1 MNLDPQNI
9 STREKLILAGLYL
22 SKYDAA
28 GLKRL
33 GFEGFVEAFNVVGYA
48 LGSRPASVKNYR
60 DEFDPLFSNRRK
72 GWHKRPRREY
82 CLKVFEEYKD
92 LDLATFTGLIK
103 SFVGYDENVLS
114 ESGGKDAKGESGSF
128 FAKRLITGLAAE
140 QYFESVQP
148 SFCLG
153 HISVQSPPHPNPRLT
168 KANLHE
174 DLEMHAS
181 SKTVPILKTEETAKY
196 ANYAKPESF
205 RGKGLDF
212 SRVSRVSRFKE
223 FLGRG
228 FGSAE
233 DFLREGR
240 VLIVGHPILVRAALK
255 LPTNRWGGGNPAA
268 FCRKPLR
275 R

>member
-1 MNLDPQNI
+1 M
-9 STREKLILAGLYL
+9 LAVPVPLA
-22 SKYDAA
+22 SEDAPLPP
-28 GLKRL
+28 GN
-33 GFEGFVEAFNVVGYA
+33 EGT
-48 LGSRPASVKNYR
+48 
-60 DEFDPLFSNRRK
+60 RK
-72 GWHKRPRREY
+72 GM
-82 CLKVFEEYKD
+82 
-92 LDLATFTGLIK
+92 AK
-103 SFVGYDENVLS
+103 SWRAKSQRKSHDAVL
-114 ESGGKDAKGESGSF
+114 ERADFG
-128 FAKRLITGLAAE
+128 
-140 QYFESVQP
+140 V
-148 SFCLG
+148 G

-233 DFLREGR
+233 DFLRKGW
-240 VLIVGHPILVRAALK
+240 VLIMGPALPVEPKGRLDKGGMRPAQLPMTNSLWRILIFRSGVTPCEISELEI
-255 LPTNRWGGGNPAA
+255 GN
-268 FCRKPLR
+268 
-275 R
+275 